1 MKESEERW
9 RRTSHIQLR
18 GACAALSAW
27 LQEGPSSRRRQA
39 SNCRFSL
46 RHRVC
51 PRLAH
56 LPWYVS
62 QWMDQPIK
70 CSLLVATAAAWCQ
83 SGSVYEAVGT
93 ANAGSQGFSKGSA
106 NTQSF
111 RSRNSLQVPAS
122 VSPVMSKLR
131 TWCGVDEKVSEK
143 EVAGA
148 RVDGQVG
155 EDREFATSSS
165 WPWLVG
171 RLQTTTVPCPQC
183 ATCSPQQSRATQP
196 TAIAATE
203 CMKDFELWCASA
215 RQLRAA
221 LPHGLVIVVERVKVS
236 HHR

>member
-1 MKESEERW
+1 MKESEERCQ
-9 RRTSHIQLR
+9 RTSHIQHR
-18 GACAALSAW
+18 GACAVLSAW

-70 CSLLVATAAAWCQ
+70 CSLLVATAAARCQ

-131 TWCGVDEKVSEK
+131 TWCGVDEQVSEK

-165 WPWLVG
+165 CMAMVG
-171 RLQTTTVPCPQC
+171 RTSSDNDCAMSTVCNLL
-183 ATCSPQQSRATQP
+183 
-196 TAIAATE
+196 AATVTCHTTNSHRRDGMHE
-203 CMKDFELWCASA
+203 
-215 RQLRAA
+215 RLR
-221 LPHGLVIVVERVKVS
+221 IVVRIS
-236 HHR
+236 QAA